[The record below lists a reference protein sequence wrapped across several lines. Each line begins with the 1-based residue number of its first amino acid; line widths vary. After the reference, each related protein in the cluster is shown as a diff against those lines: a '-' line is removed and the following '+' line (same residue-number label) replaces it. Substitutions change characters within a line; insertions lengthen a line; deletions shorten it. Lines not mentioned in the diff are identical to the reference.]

1 MVCGGLGPGG
11 LWGELES
18 AELVSVPGG
27 LAVALG
33 FVPVPPSPLC
43 AEHHPHAPGTMA
55 QVGHRVDYLAGFCCP
70 VGGLVAGKPR
80 VLCHESEIYLCNGSE
95 FVYIYDQEGKV
106 LKVSG
111 PCCQDRK
118 WGDLGTPPG
127 SSIPGCVNERGWDA
141 LGQWGAAA

>member
-1 MVCGGLGPGG
+1 MGVWGRGG

-27 LAVALG
+27 LALG

-118 WGDLGTPPG
+118 WGHLGTPLG

>member
-1 MVCGGLGPGG
+1 MGLEGAQ
-11 LWGELES
+11 GESLK
-18 AELVSVPGG
+18 LVSVPGG
-27 LAVALG
+27 WLWLWG
-33 FVPVPPSPLC
+33 GPSPPPPPIH

-111 PCCQDRK
+111 PWHRDRR

-127 SSIPGCVNERGWDA
+127 SSSPGCVNERGRNA